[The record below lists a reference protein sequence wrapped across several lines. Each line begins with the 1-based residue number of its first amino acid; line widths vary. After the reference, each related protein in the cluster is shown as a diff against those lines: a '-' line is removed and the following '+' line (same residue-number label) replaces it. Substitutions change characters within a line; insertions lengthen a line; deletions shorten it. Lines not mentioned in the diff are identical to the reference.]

1 VGQVELFTI
10 DYLLHYSLWIAHM
23 SLRTR
28 WRKFVNV
35 VMLSLTGVCALFT
48 VSALFFILGYLV
60 WYGGKSLNWAFFTQL
75 PAPVGE
81 TGGGMANAIVGSG
94 KLLLLASLVGVP
106 IGLLGGVYLAE
117 FGGRTFSFFVRYTAD
132 LLNGVPS
139 IVMGIFAYTIIVIPM
154 KHFSAFAGGMALG
167 VMMIPIAVR
176 TTEESLRAVPLILR
190 EGALA
195 LGASKWKT
203 VATVVMP
210 AAIRGIVT
218 GIMLTLARVAGE
230 TAPLLFTAFG
240 NRFWSSGW
248 NQPIASLPV
257 MIYTYAVGP
266 YEDWHRQ
273 AWAAGLVLLA
283 LVLIANLGA
292 RLVVARGISFRR
304 A

>member
-1 VGQVELFTI
+1 
-10 DYLLHYSLWIAHM
+10 M

-35 VMLSLTGVCALFT
+35 VMLSLTGLCALLT
-48 VSALFFILGYLV
+48 VSALFFILGYLL
-60 WYGGKSLNWAFFTQL
+60 WYGGKSLNWAFFTKL
-75 PAPVGE
+75 PVPVGE

-94 KLLLLASLVGVP
+94 KLLLLASLVGIP
-106 IGLLGGVYLAE
+106 FGLLAGVYLAE
-117 FGGRTFSFFVRYTAD
+117 FGGTTFSFIVRYTAD

-154 KHFSAFAGGMALG
+154 RHFSTFAGSLALG

-176 TTEESLRAVPLILR
+176 TTEESLRAVPNPLR

-203 VATVVMP
+203 VATVVVP

-218 GIMLTLARVAGE
+218 GLMLTLARVAGE

-240 NRFWSSGW
+240 NQFWSPGW

-257 MIYTYAVGP
+257 MIYTYAIAP
-266 YEDWHRQ
+266 YDDWHRQ

-283 LVLIANLGA
+283 LVLVANVGA
-292 RLVVARGISFRR
+292 RMVVARGISFRR
-304 A
+304 V